1 MGGVPKKARR
11 AAVQGQEDG
20 TTAVERGEPNGKRQV
35 QDQILRGRRL
45 KENWI
50 LGLSDRRIKVLTRCR
65 ILQM

>member
-35 QDQILRGRRL
+35 QEKWTLERKLDFGS
-45 KENWI
+45 E
-50 LGLSDRRIKVLTRCR
+50 
-65 ILQM
+65 

>member
-11 AAVQGQEDG
+11 AAVQGQEDE
-20 TTAVERGEPNGKRQV
+20 TTTVERGEPNGKRQV

-50 LGLSDRRIKVLTRCR
+50 LGLSDRQIKVLTRCR